1 MSYKILKG
9 KELEEHLKRVK
20 KAKAKTKKQLEARKK
35 KNEISKEDE

>member
-9 KELEEHLKRVK
+9 KELKEHLERVK

-35 KNEISKEDE
+35 KNEIKEDE

>member
-35 KNEISKEDE
+35 KNEIKEDE